1 MRYLATL
8 LVLAVA
14 VSVASADISVAVES
28 APVPVA
34 GMAGYVYN
42 DVVVTTDSDWMRA
55 VLVVT
60 PDDPSKVYQ
69 DVYGGVTSPM
79 PSLFTPFPA
88 LEYDTYVSNGVVGE
102 AVSVLAAA
110 SVGRSVLEFTTDTDP
125 DTDELAVEY
134 YTTETDNIGELSL
147 ARVTLSNTTSGTWFF
162 LATASP
168 AGGPM
173 VVAEGPIVDGE
184 MVPEPMTL
192 SLLAIG
198 GLALIRRKK

>member
-1 MRYLATL
+1 MKYLATL

-34 GMAGYVYN
+34 GMESYVYN

-55 VLVVT
+55 VLVVI
-60 PDDPSKVYQ
+60 PDDPAKVYQ
-69 DVYGGVTSPM
+69 DAFGGITSPL
-79 PSLFTPFPA
+79 PAFFPTFPA

-102 AVSVLAAA
+102 PVSVLAAA
-110 SVGRSVLEFTTDTDP
+110 SVGRTVLEFTTDTDP
-125 DTDELAVEY
+125 SHAELAVEY
-134 YTTETDNIGELSL
+134 YTVDIDDTGELSL
-147 ARVTLSNTTSGTWFF
+147 ARVTLANTTSGTWFF

-173 VVAEGPIVDGE
+173 VVAEGPIVEGE

-192 SLLAIG
+192 SLLA
-198 GLALIRRKK
+198 RKK